1 MNYEKL
7 IQKTEVQIGSKTF
20 CISKIPAIEA
30 TAIYP
35 SVAKYYSDYG
45 LLGLTMF
52 DMELTKRILSYT
64 AAYNN
69 GAWESLDLD
78 SRIAQSLPDQSDLKK
93 LTIMMVKE
101 NWGFLTDG
109 SLRDLLGLAEEAEES
124 GS

>member
-1 MNYEKL
+1 MNYEKF
-7 IQKTEVQIGSKTF
+7 IQKKEVQIGDKTF

-52 DMELTKRILSYT
+52 DMELTKKILSYT

-78 SRIAQSLPDQSDLKK
+78 SRIAQSLPDQRDLKK
-93 LTIMMVKE
+93 LTVMMVKE

-109 SLRDLLGLAEEAEES
+109 SLRDLLGLAEEEAES
-124 GS
+124 DS

>member
-1 MNYEKL
+1 MNYERF
-7 IQKTEVQIGSKTF
+7 IQKKEVQIGDKTF

-35 SVAKYYSDYG
+35 SIAKYYSDYG

-52 DMELTKRILSYT
+52 DVELTKKILSYA

-69 GAWESLDLD
+69 GAWEVLDLD
-78 SRIAQSLPDQSDLKK
+78 SRIAQSIPDQRDLKK
-93 LTIMMVKE
+93 LVMLMVQE

-109 SLRDLLGLAEEAEES
+109 SLRELLGVPAEETAS
-124 GS
+124 DS